1 MGRRERWERSPN
13 PDEVAARA
21 IGFDVEDEL
30 ALCEDL
36 AASGGSPAVKN
47 AFDNVRANRLF
58 QALLSTGRWGDLD
71 DRWKDSIRTGIE
83 QGALSPPEWN

>member
-1 MGRRERWERSPN
+1 MGRRERGPQSPD

-30 ALCEDL
+30 SLCQDL
-36 AASGGSPAVKN
+36 AASGGSPAVKGV
-47 AFDNVRANRLF
+47 FDGVRTHRLF

-71 DRWKDSIRTGIE
+71 ERWKESIRTGIE
-83 QGALSPPEWN
+83 RGTLSPPEWN